1 MEGLPSTL
9 QERNLLSL
17 QGRDP
22 LPLQVGGGPPTLQER
37 NLLSLQA
44 TILKNYTY
52 EQIHDLL
59 ANNQQFRIVFG
70 GEFAYT
76 EVWREKCFLE
86 FSTPASFFNL
96 AQGRIPAD
104 KRYLEIATYHVLSP
118 DSLRICDKV
127 YLYMEAR
134 RRADKKAE
142 KYFSGLLTR
151 QEKQHAKDESYVPVL
166 LEGGGD
172 YEDEDY
178 RSARAEQGDEI
189 AFVEM
194 LRQDDDLLVE
204 SAITSGRVDF
214 VNRALILRF
223 PNLPKNFNLE
233 DYVVERPFD
242 PNQEHVYVRRLP
254 PLLKNI
260 LLADEELDQDYAS
273 ILPSAVASFNLKIL
287 DFFLALYIDYPS
299 VEYELENFVEQY
311 RVTRDVITAYSILQ
325 RIKHSVSGDGLV
337 TLAQTGNI
345 DLYLLVGKSRR
356 YHEAVHVASIRNQI
370 GNYLFTQGVQGL
382 MQVR

>member
-1 MEGLPSTL
+1 MQVGGPSTP
-9 QERNLLSL
+9 QERRFLSL

-22 LPLQVGGGPPTLQER
+22 LPLQFGGEPPTLQA
-37 NLLSLQA
+37 S
-44 TILKNYTY
+44 ILKNYTY
-52 EQIHDLL
+52 EQIQDLL

-76 EVWREKCFLE
+76 EVWREKSFLE
-86 FSTPASFFNL
+86 FSTPTSFFDL
-96 AQGRIPAD
+96 AQGRISTD

-134 RRADKKAE
+134 RRADEKAE
-142 KYFSGLLTR
+142 KYFSGLLTW
-151 QEKQHAKDESYVPVL
+151 QEKQYAKEESYVPVL

-178 RSARAEQGDEI
+178 RSARTEQGDEI
-189 AFVEM
+189 AFEEM
-194 LRQDDDLLVE
+194 LRQNDDLLVE

-223 PNLPKNFNLE
+223 PNLPRNFNLE

-242 PNQEHVYVRRLP
+242 PNQEHVHVRRLP
-254 PLLKNI
+254 PLLKNV
-260 LLADEELDQDYAS
+260 LLSDEELDQDYAS
-273 ILPSAVASFNLKIL
+273 ILQSAIASFNLNIL

-299 VEYELENFVEQY
+299 VEYELENFVERY

-337 TLAQTGNI
+337 TLAQTGNT
-345 DLYLLVGKSRR
+345 DLYLLVAKSRR
-356 YHEAVHVASIRNQI
+356 YHDAVHAASIRGQI
-370 GNYLFTQGVQGL
+370 GNYLFVKAIQDL
-382 MQVR
+382 MQV